1 MFSITE
7 TINSRSD
14 DIEVTAGFDYLTLI
28 LTLHQNLQWIQTG
41 TDIKSLHSLM
51 KPV

>member
-1 MFSITE
+1 MFSITK

-28 LTLHQNLQWIQTG
+28 LTLHKNLQWIQTG
-41 TDIKSLHSLM
+41 TDIKSLHSLI

>member
-14 DIEVTAGFDYLTLI
+14 DIEVTPGFDYLTLI
-28 LTLHQNLQWIQTG
+28 LTLHQNLQWILKLALISRVVT
-41 TDIKSLHSLM
+41 L
-51 KPV
+51 